1 MVLGKTFQALES
13 NGRFAAAGTRGG
25 PTCSATVPARDWNGN
40 IRPDAEA
47 AEAGQNKLVR
57 RRLSALAAPLQ
68 SSIRNRS
75 YFGWSGRPA
84 ILRGCLNI
92 VSVGMLYTSS
102 LAAGGLAE
110 DAPRNPSRTPSR
122 RVWVLTHLTPRRR
135 SPSY

>member
-1 MVLGKTFQALES
+1 MVLGKTFQTLES

-47 AEAGQNKLVR
+47 AEAGQNKLVK

-75 YFGWSGRPA
+75 YFG
-84 ILRGCLNI
+84 
-92 VSVGMLYTSS
+92 
-102 LAAGGLAE
+102 
-110 DAPRNPSRTPSR
+110 
-122 RVWVLTHLTPRRR
+122 
-135 SPSY
+135 